1 MNAMRQLHFF
11 PHDVQAFSE
20 GLRTMWEGGIRSI
33 HAVGEPEW
41 TAALAAAAAERG
53 ITLHRRD
60 DLSGAAGAPGPKAVV
75 FGETDGE
82 KLGDRLV
89 SCVGLDDV
97 AVLAPITDWHFTRK
111 PLFLVSIP
119 KAGTHLLYEL
129 AHALGYD
136 AGVEC
141 PAFPQGKTWYCVEY
155 SNSHTVA
162 RDFFV
167 DTVRHAP
174 FGNRHHRFMR
184 SPALFMYRHP
194 LDILVSEAHYYH
206 RDGKTAF
213 AGWLSRYTFEE
224 RIERLCNDN
233 WLMGSLRERIGG
245 FLPWMDFPNVI
256 PLSFEELIGAAGGG
270 SAQDQCDLIWSIQLK
285 LQAPGDAAAIA
296 AAVFNPRSATFRAG
310 QIGAYRDQLPAQ
322 TIETW
327 STRNADLLSQLG
339 YCADGSIGLPADRAQ
354 RRRRPVRYSKV
365 DDDRLP
371 VTIEADFLGCNLV
384 RYDNRIYAVPRA
396 AGAIALDKAPGA
408 KLAALPSA
416 ESIGEIKSLLLVGK
430 SSLNDRAHALAE
442 LARFLRDEQEVVHRY
457 WEARGEPVVIGAY
470 NGFNL
475 VGYDGVFFGLR
486 QTLGEVDFSIDPR
499 EFVGRYPPDDVAVC
513 ASLTELR
520 MEIDGLSTA
529 QRVRKDSALVH
540 ERLLGLTGALE
551 TLVGKLDERVTA
563 QADGLASI
571 EDRIARLEASTAEIG
586 PRMAQY
592 TSMETLCAQLREAAT
607 VTAAQLEQRQSALEL
622 RCSELA
628 QTCAAAVDRLE
639 ARQSE
644 LAQRCAERDARIE
657 EIESSWPARL
667 TRMVTRAIRGKS

>member
-1 MNAMRQLHFF
+1 MNVIRQLQFF
-11 PHDVQAFSE
+11 PHDVHAFCE
-20 GLRTMWEGGIRSI
+20 GLQTVWEGGIRSI

-41 TAALAAAAAERG
+41 TAALRAAAADRG
-53 ITLHRRD
+53 MALHRHD
-60 DLSGAAGAPGPKAVV
+60 DPSSAAGAPGPKAIV

-82 KLGDRLV
+82 RLGDRLM

-97 AVLAPITDWHFTRK
+97 AVLAPVTDWHFTRK

-129 AHALGYD
+129 ARALGYD

-141 PAFPQGKTWYCVEY
+141 PEFPQGKTWYCVEY

-224 RIERLCNDN
+224 RIERLCSDN

-245 FLPWMDFPNVI
+245 FLPWLDFPNVI
-256 PLSFEELIGAAGGG
+256 PLSFEELIGEAGGG
-270 SAQDQCDLIWSIQLK
+270 SAQDQRDLIWSIQLK

-296 AAVFNPRSATFRAG
+296 AAVFNPHSATFRAG
-310 QIGAYRDQLPAQ
+310 QIGAYRNQLPAQ
-322 TIETW
+322 TIEMW
-327 STRNADLLSQLG
+327 SERNADLLSQLS
-339 YCADGSIGLPADRAQ
+339 YATDGTIGLPVDRAQ
-354 RRRRPVRYSKV
+354 RRRCPIRYSKV
-365 DDDRLP
+365 DDDRQP

-396 AGAIALDKAPGA
+396 AGAIALDKAPEA

-416 ESIGEIKSLLLVGK
+416 ESIGEVKSLLLIGK
-430 SSLNDRAHALAE
+430 SSLSDRARALAE
-442 LARFLRDEQEVVHRY
+442 LARFLRGEQDVVHRY
-457 WEARGEPVVIGAY
+457 WEARREPEVIGAY

-475 VGYDGVFFGLR
+475 VSYDGVFFGLR

-499 EFVGRYPPDDVAVC
+499 EFVGRYPSDDIAVC

-529 QRVRKDSALVH
+529 QRVRKDTARVH
-540 ERLLGLTGALE
+540 ERLLDLTAALE
-551 TLVGKLDERVTA
+551 TLVAKLDGRVTA

-586 PRMAQY
+586 KRMAQH
-592 TSMETLCAQLREAAT
+592 TSMEALCAQTREAAI
-607 VTAAQLEQRQSALEL
+607 AAAARFDERQSALER
-622 RCSELA
+622 RCTELA
-628 QTCAAAVDRLE
+628 ETCKAAVNQFE

-644 LAQRCAERDARIE
+644 FAQRCAEQNARIE
-657 EIESSWPARL
+657 DIESSWPARL
-667 TRMVTRAIRGKS
+667 TRMVTRAIRGKT